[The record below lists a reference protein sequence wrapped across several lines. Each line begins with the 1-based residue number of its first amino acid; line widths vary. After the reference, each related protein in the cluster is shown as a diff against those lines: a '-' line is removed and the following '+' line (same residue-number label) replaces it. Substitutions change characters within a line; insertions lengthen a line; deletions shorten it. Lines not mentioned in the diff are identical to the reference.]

1 MAAQTNQAAGQA
13 AGEDEQAQGTE
24 SRNQADGSYRRQQ
37 FSSEKGDRA
46 RVRARAT
53 CVVVKA

>member
-37 FSSEKGDRA
+37 FWSGIEDKA
-46 RVRARAT
+46 RGRARAR
-53 CVVVKA
+53 CVSVKA